1 MSKKKKSA
9 CTHGLGN
16 GFAKALK
23 AGVNASIERRK
34 LGQRRE
40 PSWWPRLP
48 ARA

>member
-23 AGVNASIERRK
+23 AGVNASIKRHGLEGSWRTHK
-34 LGQRRE
+34 LLA
-40 PSWWPRLP
+40 PRT
-48 ARA
+48 